1 LSLVEQASSS
11 STQTSKEETA
21 NQTINIIRGIKEYL
35 KSSDCNEC
43 KKALLNIFFKENDAG
58 SLGGK
63 TTEAGSRL
71 AEVHST
77 NGIREH
83 QKI

>member
-1 LSLVEQASSS
+1 
-11 STQTSKEETA
+11 
-21 NQTINIIRGIKEYL
+21 
-35 KSSDCNEC
+35 
-43 KKALLNIFFKENDAG
+43 LNIFFKENDAG